1 MLLTFL
7 LLTPIFAAISISFVK
22 RDQKKYIKYIMFSA
36 SALEILFSAGVISQT
51 IASGIYSS
59 TYFYVDALS
68 SILIFIITMGSF
80 SVGIYSMGYLR
91 EENRKDIIGFSRI
104 RQFFILL
111 NLFIFTMFFAV
122 SVSNPALMWVAI
134 EATTLS
140 TAFLISFYN
149 KPSSM
154 EAAWKYLIINSVG
167 LLLGFLG
174 TIILLA
180 VASSYLNHTEMIVSW
195 KDLINIG
202 TIRDPLAVKVAFI
215 FIIVGF
221 GTKTGLAPM
230 HTWLPD
236 AHSKAPVPLSA
247 LLSGVLLN
255 VSFFAILRNKIVVDN
270 MIGPSFSSELLI
282 LFGIISIVIA
292 ALIILV
298 QVNYKRLLA
307 YSSIEHMG
315 IAALGFG
322 FGGVGIMTGLLHMI
336 FHSLAK
342 SLLFLC
348 SGNIF
353 LRYSST
359 RISNVKGVMTALPFT
374 GIIFLFGIFAITGM
388 PPFGIFFTEFYIL
401 SSGISSYPAIVALA
415 MMSIIIVFVGFLKH
429 ATSMVFGAVPS
440 GITKGEFG
448 FLTKAPLAVIAIIL
462 FSFGLFLPPFIIRL
476 IESAS
481 KLFL

>member
-1 MLLTFL
+1 MLLTLL
-7 LLTPIFAAISISFVK
+7 LLTPILAAISASLVK
-22 RDQKKYIKYIMFSA
+22 REKRIYIRYIMFSA
-36 SALEILFSAGVISQT
+36 SALEILFSASVIAQIISAGV
-51 IASGIYSS
+51 YSS
-59 TYFYVDALS
+59 TYYYVDALS
-68 SILIFIITMGSF
+68 ALLILIITIGSF
-80 SVGIYSMGYLR
+80 SAGIYSTGYLR

-122 SVSNPALMWVAI
+122 IVSNPALMWIAI

-149 KPSSM
+149 KPSAM
-154 EAAWKYLIINSVG
+154 EAAWKYLIVNSVG

-174 TIILLA
+174 TLILLA
-180 VASSYLNHTEMIVSW
+180 VSSSHLEGAGLIVSW
-195 KDLINIG
+195 KDLGNIG
-202 TIRDPLAVKVAFI
+202 PIGDSLSVKIAFI
-215 FIIVGF
+215 FIVVGF
-221 GTKTGLAPM
+221 GTKTGLVPM

-255 VSFFAILRNKIVVDN
+255 VSFFAILRNKIIVDN
-270 MIGPSFSSELLI
+270 MIGSVFSSELLI
-282 LFGIISIVIA
+282 LFGIVSITIA

-315 IAALGFG
+315 IIALGFG
-322 FGGVGIMTGLLHMI
+322 FGGMGVFAGLLHMI

-353 LRYSST
+353 LKYSST
-359 RISNVKGVMTALPFT
+359 RISNVRGVMSALPFT
-374 GIIFLFGIFAITGM
+374 GIAFLLGVFAITGV

-401 SSGISSYPAIVALA
+401 SSGIASYPVIVALA
-415 MMSIIIVFVGFLKH
+415 MASIIIVFVGFLRH
-429 ATSMVFGAVPS
+429 ATAMVFGEVPS
-440 GITKGEFG
+440 GIKRGEFG
-448 FLTKAPLAVIAIIL
+448 FLTTAPLAVIAVIL
-462 FSFGLFLPPFIIRL
+462 VSFGLFLPSFVMRL
-476 IESAS
+476 IENAS

>member
-7 LLTPIFAAISISFVK
+7 LLVPILAAISVSFVK
-22 RDQKKYIKYIMFSA
+22 REQKIYIKHIMFAA
-36 SALEILFSAGVISQT
+36 SALEIFFSASVISQT

-59 TYFYVDALS
+59 TYYYVDSLSAL
-68 SILIFIITMGSF
+68 LIFIITVGSF
-80 SVGIYSMGYLR
+80 SAGIYSMGYLH
-91 EENRKDIIGFSRI
+91 EENKKDIVGFSRI
-104 RQFFILL
+104 KQFFILL

-122 SVSNPALMWVAI
+122 MVSNPALMWIAI

-149 KPSSM
+149 KPSAM

-174 TIILLA
+174 TLILLA
-180 VASSYLNHTEMIVSW
+180 VSSSHLEGTELIVSW
-195 KDLINIG
+195 KDLISIG
-202 TIRDPLAVKVAFI
+202 AIQDPLAIKVAFI
-215 FIIVGF
+215 FIMVGF
-221 GTKTGLAPM
+221 GTKTGLVPM

-270 MIGPSFSSELLI
+270 MIGSDFSSGLLV
-282 LFGIISIVIA
+282 LFGIVSIIIA
-292 ALIILV
+292 AFIILV

-315 IAALGFG
+315 IIALGFG
-322 FGGVGIMTGLLHMI
+322 FGGMGVLAGLLHMV

-353 LRYSST
+353 LKYSST
-359 RISNVKGVMTALPFT
+359 KISNVRGVLSALPFT
-374 GIIFLFGIFAITGM
+374 GILFLFGVFAITGV
-388 PPFGIFFTEFYIL
+388 PPFGLFFTEFYIL
-401 SSGISSYPAIVALA
+401 SAGISSYPGIVALA
-415 MMSIIIVFVGFLKH
+415 MAGIIIVFVGFLRH
-429 ATSMVFGAVPS
+429 ATSMVFGEVPA
-440 GITKGEFG
+440 GIKKGEFG
-448 FLTKAPLAVIAIIL
+448 FLTTAPLAVVAVIL
-462 FSFGLFLPPFIIRL
+462 VGFGLFFPPFIVRL

>member
-1 MLLTFL
+1 MPLIYL
-7 LLTPIFAAISISFVK
+7 LLTPIFAAIAISFVK
-22 RDQKKYIKYIMFSA
+22 REQKIYIKHIMFSV
-36 SALEILFSAGVISQT
+36 SALEIVLSAAVISQT
-51 IASGIYSS
+51 IVHGTYSS
-59 TYFYVDALS
+59 TYFYVDSLSALM
-68 SILIFIITMGSF
+68 IFIITLGSF
-80 SVGIYSMGYLR
+80 SAGIYSMGYLH
-91 EENRKDIIGFSRI
+91 EENRKEIVGFTRI

-122 SVSNPALMWVAI
+122 SVSNPALMWIAI

-149 KPSSM
+149 KPSAM
-154 EAAWKYLIINSVG
+154 EAAWKYLIVNSVG

-174 TIILLA
+174 TLILLA
-180 VASSYLNHTEMIVSW
+180 VASSHITGSELIVGW
-195 KDLINIG
+195 NDLVNIG
-202 TIRDPLAVKVAFI
+202 AIQDPLAVKVAFI
-215 FIIVGF
+215 FIMVGF
-221 GTKTGLAPM
+221 GTKTGLVPM

-270 MIGPSFSSELLI
+270 MIGSAFSSELLI
-282 LFGIISIVIA
+282 LFGIISIVVA

-315 IAALGFG
+315 IVALGFG
-322 FGGVGIMTGLLHMI
+322 FGGIGIFAGLLHMI

-353 LRYSST
+353 LKYSST
-359 RISNVKGVMTALPFT
+359 KIANVRGIMSALPFT
-374 GIIFLFGIFAITGM
+374 GLVFLFGVFAITGV

-401 SSGISSYPAIVALA
+401 SSGISSHPWIVAFA
-415 MMSIIIVFVGFLKH
+415 IAGIIIVFVGFLKH
-429 ATSMVFGAVPS
+429 ATSMVFGEVPG
-440 GITKGEFG
+440 GIKKGEFG
-448 FLTKAPLAVIAIIL
+448 PLTTVPLAVIAVIL
-462 FSFGLFLPPFIIRL
+462 VSFGLFLPLFIRTL
-476 IESAS
+476 IADAT